1 MHYGGDMNVL
11 GIADNHDSGAAV
23 VIDGELVSAVNQ
35 ERVDRIKLS
44 GAFPWGAI
52 DAALETAGLKE
63 RDIDRIVVGS
73 GFTPSTVLRALPKM
87 HHQARDK
94 GQFSRLLHAYIV
106 YQSALRKTGLHTLE
120 MDASQALLE
129 SRLRGERPFDRAR
142 VTMMDHHQAHAEVAY
157 RTQADPHCL
166 VLTVDAMGDGTTCTA
181 WMGDNGRL
189 ERLYRQSGLASIG
202 TFYSRITQLLGF
214 RPVRHE
220 GKITGLAA
228 YAEPPPRLVRHF
240 ASRMRF
246 VGPGFSRVSLR
257 GGDHPGD
264 PFWSEVQRWSKEEV
278 ASAAQA
284 VLEEAVVAYV
294 QHWVRQSGCGVVA
307 LAGGVFANVKLNQR
321 LHELPEVDRIW
332 VVPHM
337 GDGGLAA
344 GAALGSVAAAP
355 QQLHDAYLGPGI
367 EERDAYKALKRGE
380 VRFAGLGRESTEG
393 AGKDVLRAAEIL
405 AEGKVVA
412 RATGRMEWG
421 PRALGNRS
429 VLVRPHDP
437 TVNVWLNE
445 KLNRSEFMPFAPVVR
460 AEDADR
466 YFRGVDPARTA
477 AEFMTACFDCTD
489 LFAEH
494 CPAAVHVD
502 GTARPQLV
510 REEVNP
516 SLHACLTRVGELTGV
531 PVLVNTSFNLHEE
544 PIVCTASDAVR
555 AFKQAKLDALWL
567 GPFVAEQ
574 GSE

>member
-1 MHYGGDMNVL
+1 MNVL
-11 GIADNHDSGAAV
+11 GLADNHDSGAAV
-23 VIDGELVSAVNQ
+23 VIDGELVAAVNQ
-35 ERVDRIKLS
+35 ERVDRVKLS

-63 RDIDRIVVGS
+63 REVDRIVIGS
-73 GFTPSTVLRALPKM
+73 GFTPSTLLRALPGL
-87 HHQARDK
+87 HHNARSG
-94 GQFSRLLHAYIV
+94 GQFSPLLHAYIV

-120 MDASQALLE
+120 IDASQALLE
-129 SRLRGERPFDRAR
+129 GRLRAERPFERAR
-142 VTMMDHHQAHAEVAY
+142 VTMMDHHQAHAEAAY
-157 RTQADPHCL
+157 RTQGEPRCL

-181 WMGDNGRL
+181 WMGDNGRMD
-189 ERLYRQSGLASIG
+189 RLYRQSGLASVG
-202 TFYSRITQLLGF
+202 TFYSRITQVLGF
-214 RPVRHE
+214 KPVRHE

-228 YAEPPPRLVRHF
+228 YAEPPPRLVQHF
-240 ASRMRF
+240 RERLYFA
-246 VGPGFSRVSLR
+246 GPGFSRVPLR
-257 GGDHPGD
+257 GGDHPD
-264 PFWSEVQRWSKEEV
+264 DAFWGEVRHWSREQV

-294 QHWVRQSGCGVVA
+294 RHWVRRSGCGVVA

-321 LHELPEVDRIW
+321 LHALPEVERIW
-332 VVPHM
+332 VLPHM

-355 QQLHDAYLGPGI
+355 AQLHSVYLGPTIG
-367 EERDAYKALKRGE
+367 ERDAYKALKRGD
-380 VRFAGLGRESTEG
+380 VRFAGLGREPTDG
-393 AGKDVLRAAEIL
+393 VGKDVLRAAELL
-405 AEGKVVA
+405 AQGKVVA
-412 RATGRMEWG
+412 RASGRMEWG

-437 TVNVWLNE
+437 SVNTWLNE
-445 KLNRSEFMPFAPVVR
+445 QLNRSEFMPFAPVVR

-466 YFRGVDPARTA
+466 WFTGVDPARTT
-477 AEFMTACFDCTD
+477 AEFMTACFDCTPA
-489 LFAEH
+489 FIES

-510 REEVNP
+510 RADVNP
-516 SLHACLTRVGELTGV
+516 ELHACLTRVGELTGV

-555 AFKQAKLDALWL
+555 AFKQARLDALWL

-574 GSE
+574 